1 MEFFLTLFLI
11 SLLNYSKEIVPNW
24 KISGNSINLLTS
36 STYTYTVTYLTKPI
50 EDSYVL
56 HVELKKTITRDT
68 DGIRHLN
75 KLYCNTYEKEYS
87 INFENIESIYQLN
100 EIERTIFI
108 CPRGKHHVFNTNDG
122 KEKKPNGFSESESSD
137 WDLKCY
143 NHGTGFFID
152 FYLNKVKP
160 CSYATDVKTH
170 KNLDNSWKTNSASP
184 IDILLDFK
192 LEDGNVR
199 YDSTYNGGSGRWIT
213 YPMLSLVLHENA
225 IKLMGLTAEFK
236 NEKDG
241 YKYYIYKTNEKKLI
255 DNKSITQAYFKNNSN
270 DFFFITY
277 NNATDFTS
285 GYSKNYNPSNY
296 HDTSNPPFEINSES
310 PFEFLDEVE
319 INEMNFL
326 LNNKYVY
333 YKITNK
339 QTNEIYHGIL
349 DVVTNKIMFNTNE
362 TINEFIPYSSN
373 SMLAITGETAYRICI
388 IKTQTGDNTND
399 CIDECTSPNRI
410 IRDSEGNKCG
420 TSCDNPNKYL
430 LVPDDICINE
440 CDTRYYI
447 SDISDENG
455 KRCGLCKDLD
465 NQKPYR
471 LIGGTE
477 CIAEIPI
484 GGYEY
489 NSKLKLL
496 KCKSGYIL
504 NENTCIPH
512 CYSTCSICSEYSE
525 NPDSQKCLNCTSG
538 YYLDGE
544 QCIEIVLPVATTTIL
559 IIPTTE
565 IKNEPSTI
573 ITNKPSTIITNEP
586 STIITIEPITTITIP
601 PTTVTTYSPTTMVA
615 IIPTTE
621 IALAP
626 TTIVSTIPKTI
637 PKLVCPDEK
646 CLTCNEAS
654 NSLGLC
660 LSCNEEKGYRK
671 INYTLVLTN
680 FLDCIKP
687 SNPGVK
693 KFYYNETLQLYRPCY
708 KTCKSC
714 SKGGNA
720 EENYCLECETDY
732 MFRPGNNPYN
742 NCVAFSEYYYM
753 SSYNQYKSLK
763 VYQCPEE
770 AKYYIIDK
778 KSCIDDCKKDSEYK
792 YLYNGHCLKECP
804 SGTASNSHYVCIIN
818 DNNKCILGK
827 NEIFLSE
834 NDNLEI
840 IGTLI
845 KTYISEFDYTKRYVT
860 IYENNNYVIM
870 IYKDTNCI
878 KELNIEIPN
887 VEFQSCYTKVQNAY
901 GITEELII
909 VIVDR
914 KILHNAKTFYS
925 FYHPLSGAK
934 LNADEI
940 CKNETI
946 VVVESLSSK
955 LSKND
960 TNYETQTS
968 LASQGI
974 NIFNLD
980 DPFYTDICYDFDNP
994 LKKDIPLNDRIK
1006 HIYPDVELCDEG
1018 CQYKG
1023 INLEDMTATCDCA
1036 FNDITNN
1043 NLIKDN
1049 ALLEGAVG
1057 EIFDMINSSNI
1068 LVFKCFK
1075 NIFKHFSRSIG
1086 GWISLGLITVQ
1097 IGLSLTFFLVQSK
1110 MVSKYIYDLTSKF
1123 ISVINN
1129 IALAP
1134 PKRVKLIDNKNKN
1147 KNINNKQTITQQVSQ
1162 TNLNNKKLII
1172 SDIAKVSVDELI
1184 VPIKEENKLKTSEN
1198 AKIDNMGTLYN
1209 IKQTKNDGGDDQ
1221 IFNKNFFEEYLSTSP
1236 EDMEFDDAIVK
1247 DKRKY
1252 CEHMKENL
1260 IEDQIITATFVS
1272 EDPLKPRTIKIMV
1285 FILNL
1290 VLYFVVNGLFFSEEV
1305 ISDLYNVNEEDENFF
1320 SYLPRSIN
1328 RLLYTTLVSV
1338 VVSIIT
1344 DFFFIDEKKIKGIFR
1359 REKTNIKILREK
1371 IKDIMNDLKKRYIAF
1386 IIVVSIILIL
1396 SFFYLLCFNYV
1407 YPYTQIE
1414 WIKSS
1419 ITIMIIMQILS
1430 LLKCILETSLRY
1442 LSYKFKSEKLYK
1454 ISKILD

>member
-1 MEFFLTLFLI
+1 
-11 SLLNYSKEIVPNW
+11 
-24 KISGNSINLLTS
+24 
-36 STYTYTVTYLTKPI
+36 
-50 EDSYVL
+50 
-56 HVELKKTITRDT
+56 
-68 DGIRHLN
+68 
-75 KLYCNTYEKEYS
+75 
-87 INFENIESIYQLN
+87 
-100 EIERTIFI
+100 
-108 CPRGKHHVFNTNDG
+108 
-122 KEKKPNGFSESESSD
+122 
-137 WDLKCY
+137 
-143 NHGTGFFID
+143 
-152 FYLNKVKP
+152 
-160 CSYATDVKTH
+160 
-170 KNLDNSWKTNSASP
+170 
-184 IDILLDFK
+184 
-192 LEDGNVR
+192 
-199 YDSTYNGGSGRWIT
+199 
-213 YPMLSLVLHENA
+213 
-225 IKLMGLTAEFK
+225 
-236 NEKDG
+236 
-241 YKYYIYKTNEKKLI
+241 
-255 DNKSITQAYFKNNSN
+255 
-270 DFFFITY
+270 
-277 NNATDFTS
+277 
-285 GYSKNYNPSNY
+285 
-296 HDTSNPPFEINSES
+296 
-310 PFEFLDEVE
+310 
-319 INEMNFL
+319 
-326 LNNKYVY
+326 
-333 YKITNK
+333 
-339 QTNEIYHGIL
+339 
-349 DVVTNKIMFNTNE
+349 MFNTNE

-373 SMLAITGETAYRICI
+373 SMLAITSESAYRICI
-388 IKTQTGDNTND
+388 IKFRNADDSYD
-399 CIDECTSPNRI
+399 CVDECTSPNRI
-410 IRDSEGNKCG
+410 IRDSEGNICG
-420 TSCDNPNKYL
+420 QGCNDPNKYL
-430 LVPDDICINE
+430 LIPDDICVKE
-440 CDTRYYI
+440 CDTNIYI
-447 SDISDENG
+447 SNSSKI
-455 KRCGLCKDLD
+455 CGLCKDMD
-465 NQKPYR
+465 SSKPYR
-471 LIGGTE
+471 FIGGTE
-477 CIAEIPI
+477 CITDVPI

-489 NSKLKLL
+489 NSRLKLL
-496 KCKSGYIL
+496 KCKNGYIL

-512 CYSTCSICSEYSE
+512 CYRTCSICSEYSE
-525 NPDSQKCLNCTSG
+525 NPNSQKCLKCTTG

-544 QCIEIVLPVATTTIL
+544 QCKEIPIETTHPATSKPTTSLPTTIF
-559 IIPTTE
+559 IAPNTTIFIAPTTE
-565 IKNEPSTI
+565 IK
-573 ITNKPSTIITNEP
+573 
-586 STIITIEPITTITIP
+586 
-601 PTTVTTYSPTTMVA
+601 
-615 IIPTTE
+615 IIPTT
-621 IALAP
+621 IMTITP
-626 TTIVSTIPKTI
+626 TTIITTKVSTIPITI
-637 PKLVCPDEK
+637 PEIICPDEK

-660 LSCNEEKGYRK
+660 LSCNEEKGYK
-671 INYTLVLTN
+671 KVNYTLVLTN

-687 SNPGVK
+687 SNPSIK
-693 KFYYNETLQLYRPCY
+693 KYYYNETLQIYRPCY

-720 EENYCLECETDY
+720 EANYCLECEADY

-742 NCVAFSEYYYM
+742 NCVAYSEYYYI

-770 AKYYIIDK
+770 AKYYIKDK

-792 YLYNGHCLKECP
+792 YLYNGNCIKECP
-804 SGTASNSHYVCIIN
+804 IETTSDSNKICKVN
-818 DNNKCILGK
+818 DNTKCKLGK
-827 NEIFLSE
+827 NQIFLDE

-840 IGTLI
+840 INTLV
-845 KTYISEFDYTKRYVT
+845 KTYIIEFVYTKHYVSM
-860 IYENNNYVIM
+860 YENTNYNII
-870 IYKDTNCI
+870 IYKDSNCL
-878 KELNIEIPN
+878 KELSIEMPN
-887 VEFQSCYTKVQNAY
+887 VDFQSCYTKVKNAY
-901 GITEELII
+901 NITEELII

-914 KILHNAKTFYS
+914 KILNNAKTFYS
-925 FYHPLSGAK
+925 FYHPLSGSK

-940 CKNETI
+940 CKNDTI
-946 VVVESLSSK
+946 VVVESLNAK

-960 TNYETQTS
+960 THYETQTS
-968 LASQGI
+968 LTSQGV
-974 NIFNLD
+974 NIFDLN

-994 LKKDIPLNDRIK
+994 LKKDIPLNDRVK
-1006 HIYPDVELCDEG
+1006 HIYPDVDLCDEG

-1023 INLEDMTATCDCA
+1023 INLDDMTATCDCV

-1049 ALLEGAVG
+1049 ALLEESVG
-1057 EIFDMINSSNI
+1057 KILDIINSSNI

-1075 NIFKHFSRSIG
+1075 YIFKHFSRSIG

-1097 IGLSLTFFLVQSK
+1097 IGLSLAFFLVQSK

-1147 KNINNKQTITQQVSQ
+1147 KNINNKQTVTQQVSQ

-1184 VPIKEENKLKTSEN
+1184 IPIKEENKLKTSEN

-1359 REKTNIKILREK
+1359 REKTNVKILREK
-1371 IKDIMNDLKKRYIAF
+1371 IKDIMNDIKKRYVAF

-1414 WIKSS
+1414 WINSS